1 MNSGRVALVTTI
13 LVGFGVAAVGAT
25 MKLPSDQVPLRV
37 CADPN
42 NLPFSNEKGEGFENE
57 LARLVGQEL
66 DQPVQY
72 TWCAQRRGF
81 FRSTLKDSLCDVVMG
96 VPSSLEMVRRTKPY
110 YRSSYVFVTRR
121 DRHLGLRSLDDT
133 VLRRLKIGVPMV
145 GDDYA
150 STPPAAAMIKRGLA
164 NRLVSFSVYGDYG
177 KPNPP
182 AKLIEAVRTRD
193 IDVAIAWG
201 PLAGYFA
208 RDGDSSLVITP
219 VTPQIDLPFLPM
231 TFDIGMGV
239 RQGDS
244 AFAARLDTI
253 IDRRRG
259 TIDSLLARYGVP
271 RLDGRKQ

>member
-1 MNSGRVALVTTI
+1 MISGRSTLAVILTGGTLIAL
-13 LVGFGVAAVGAT
+13 GASMAMPKET
-25 MKLPSDQVPLRV
+25 PLRV

-42 NLPFSNEKGEGFENE
+42 NLPYSNEQHQGFENE
-57 LARLVGQEL
+57 LASLVGREL
-66 DQPVQY
+66 GRPVEY
-72 TWCAQRRGF
+72 TWWAQRRGF
-81 FRSTLKDSLCDVVMG
+81 VRNTLKDSLCDVIMG
-96 VPSSLEMVRRTKPY
+96 IPSSVEMVRRTQSY

-121 DRHLGLRSLDDT
+121 NRKLGITSLDDT
-133 VLRRLKIGVPMV
+133 VLRHLKIGVPMV

-164 NRLVSFSVYGDYG
+164 RNLVSFSVYGDYS

-182 AKLIEAVRTRD
+182 ARLIDAVRNGD
-193 IDVAIAWG
+193 VDVAIAWG

-231 TFDIGMGV
+231 TFDIAMGV

-244 AFAARLDTI
+244 AFAAQLDTI

-259 TIDSLLARYGVP
+259 SIDSLLARYGVP
-271 RLDGRKQ
+271 RLDRRKQ